1 MLKGG
6 IYLKKNL
13 TSISIIFLGICILLG
28 SFFISQS
35 LKSKSVNKTSNE
47 QFRYEL
53 ISPNDSNIIIFDKK
67 NGEYWRK
74 YIEPNEGPTDWEKQ
88 TSPISTSSK

>member
-1 MLKGG
+1 MNKHLM
-6 IYLKKNL
+6 
-13 TSISIIFLGICILLG
+13 SVSIIFLGICILLG

-35 LKSKSVNKTSNE
+35 LKSESINKTLDE

-88 TSPISTSSK
+88 TLPISTSSK